1 MNTDCQIPEF
11 HHSPNDQW
19 SRQRQAQMLDLFDTA
34 SGNLGLSQRDFADF
48 FDVPRSTLQGWLE
61 RKDTIDAH
69 PAVVDFFESEEGL
82 AVLHRI
88 VVAAQVVI
96 TLSTPGGIRQVCSF
110 LNLSG
115 LSRFVASSYGTQQ
128 EAITALEHEIGCFDD
143 GERARLGQQM
153 TPKEITVDQ
162 DETFHPQ
169 PCLVAIEPASDF
181 ILLERYAENRDEKTW
196 TDSMDEAV
204 RGLQVNIVQ
213 STSDEAGALIKHAEQ
228 GLGAH
233 HSPDLFHVQHEVIKG
248 TSLPLESRVR
258 AANKRLEEVVGHRE
272 CLEEIGGDHPSSVT
286 AKHIEE
292 VRTTEKSAQ
301 ARVTEAEAERE
312 RMLDEV
318 RGLSTDYH
326 PFDLVT
332 GEKRSAQK
340 VGKDLEER
348 FVVIG
353 ELADRAMLSE
363 RSRARIEK
371 AHRVVAKMVATIA
384 FVHAMIRAR
393 VEALGLPEP
402 LERALFERWVPGQ
415 YVALSAGKAKRAE
428 DRRALRKQA
437 ETIMP
442 SETEREE
449 LLNTLSCE
457 DRVLVDVV
465 TKECAELFQRSSS
478 CVEGRNGHL
487 SLFHHGQHRLT
498 SRKLKALTS
507 VHNYLKERP
516 DGTTAAERFFGQ
528 MPRDFFEHLLERLTM
543 PKRPRSGSVSATK
556 VEAARS

>member
-1 MNTDCQIPEF
+1 VLN
-11 HHSPNDQW
+11 
-19 SRQRQAQMLDLFDTA
+19 LFSTA
-34 SGNLGLSQRDFADF
+34 CGDFGLSQRSFANF
-48 FDVPRSTLQGWLE
+48 FDVPRSTLQDWLE
-61 RKDTIDAH
+61 RRDTIDSP

-82 AVLHRI
+82 AFLHRI
-88 VVAAQVVI
+88 VVAAQTVI

-115 LSRFVASSYGTQQ
+115 LSKFVASSYGTQQ
-128 EAITALEHEIGCFDD
+128 EAITALEQEIGSFDD
-143 GERARLGQQM
+143 GERSRLGQQM
-153 TPKEITVDQ
+153 TTKDITVDQ

-169 PCLVAIEPASDF
+169 PCLVAIEPASNF

-196 TDSMDEAV
+196 TDSMAEAV
-204 RGLQVNIVQ
+204 RGLRVNIVQ

-248 TSLPLESRVR
+248 TSLPMKSRVR
-258 AANKRLEEVVGHRE
+258 AAKKQLERVVGHRQR
-272 CLEEIGGDHPSSVT
+272 LEEIGGDHLSSMT

-292 VRTTEKSAQ
+292 AQTAEKSAQ
-301 ARVTEAEAERE
+301 ARLTEVEADRE

-332 GEKRSAQK
+332 GEKRGAEK
-340 VGKDLEER
+340 VGKDIEER
-348 FVVIG
+348 FGVIG
-353 ELADRAMLSE
+353 ELADRAILSE

-371 AHRVVAKMVATIA
+371 AHRVAAKMVATIA
-384 FVHAMIRAR
+384 FVYATIRAR

-402 LERALFERWVPGQ
+402 LELALFERWIPGQ
-415 YVALSAGKAKRAE
+415 YVSLVAGKAKRAE

-437 ETIMP
+437 EAIMP
-442 SETEREE
+442 TEMEREE
-449 LLNTLSCE
+449 LLSALNYQ
-457 DRVLVDVV
+457 DRVLVESV
-465 TKECAELFQRSSS
+465 TKECTELFQRSSS

-498 SRKLKALTS
+498 SRKMKALTAM
-507 VHNYLKERP
+507 HNYLKVRP

-528 MPRDFFEHLLERLTM
+528 VPRDLFEYLIAQLPM
-543 PKRPRSGSVSATK
+543 PKRPRYGSISAAHT
-556 VEAARS
+556 